1 MHLRALSL
9 RHICREA
16 AKWTCSNRPCT
27 GSSLLSHNYP
37 FISWHF
43 TGLHTETHTHTH
55 ILALDSWLVSPSR
68 SMCVPAER
76 LDETLF
82 FGSVIRLIILHCQP
96 LLTFT
101 QTGEPVQVSKQASK
115 WGWRWG
121 SFHTHKKHTNNVWK
135 ASQAKMKEQKEDAGV
150 FTMTIKAILQLWPAA
165 QCPTSLSGKFVQC
178 QNGAASL
185 GCSLVTMF
193 ITTGGLAGLQ
203 AQLVYK
209 LCLYPLLWPLIRAA
223 KNGTSSDNPHTHT
236 HIHTF
241 CDCFLSIT
249 LLSQCQIN
257 FL

>member
-1 MHLRALSL
+1 
-9 RHICREA
+9 
-16 AKWTCSNRPCT
+16 
-27 GSSLLSHNYP
+27 
-37 FISWHF
+37 
-43 TGLHTETHTHTH
+43 
-55 ILALDSWLVSPSR
+55 
-68 SMCVPAER
+68 
-76 LDETLF
+76 
-82 FGSVIRLIILHCQP
+82 
-96 LLTFT
+96 
-101 QTGEPVQVSKQASK
+101 
-115 WGWRWG
+115 
-121 SFHTHKKHTNNVWK
+121 
-135 ASQAKMKEQKEDAGV
+135 MKEQKEDAGV

-236 HIHTF
+236 HTHTHIHTF